1 MEVLRT
7 ERLRLRWFT
16 LDDAPQLLA
25 LLNEPGWISN
35 ISDPGVRDLAQAR
48 DWMQSRL
55 LDHYWKLGHGFWA
68 LERLADGEFLGLCGV
83 FKRDALEHPDVGY
96 ALLERHQG
104 QGYAREAAAASL
116 RYAHEVLGLDCVQA
130 IIAPHNQASA
140 RVLLAIG
147 MQEQGQRQVAGYDG
161 GSLLFEWRAASGA
174 ADDDAAQIDAL
185 AARFLGAFANR
196 DGRCPTLAALPYW
209 MLPDAQIRCQ
219 DGQQGAQLMDVQGFV
234 LPRAEL
240 LREGGRLQDFAEW
253 ELVHETRIHG
263 RIAQRWLR
271 YEKAGRLDGAPY
283 AGRGQKS
290 LQLLKTAR
298 GWRIAAVLWQDE
310 AA

>member
-16 LDDAPQLLA
+16 LDDAPQVLE
-25 LLNEPGWISN
+25 LLNEPGWLSN
-35 ISDPGVRDLAQAR
+35 ISDPGVRELAQAR
-48 DWMQSRL
+48 DWMQGRL
-55 LDHYWKLGHGFWA
+55 LAHYWTLGHGFWA
-68 LERLADGEFLGLCGV
+68 VERLADGEFLGLCGV

-116 RYAHEVLGLDCVQA
+116 RYAHEVLGLRCVQA
-130 IIAPHNQASA
+130 ITAPHNHASA

-147 MQEQGQRQVAGYDG
+147 MRDQGLRQIEGYDG
-161 GSLLFEWRAASGA
+161 GSTLFEWRAAGA
-174 ADDDAAQIDAL
+174 NPDDAAQIDAL
-185 AARFLGAFANR
+185 AARLLGAFDNR
-196 DGRCPTLAALPYW
+196 GGRCPTLAALPYW
-209 MLPDAQIRCQ
+209 LLPDAQIRCH
-219 DGQQGAQLMDVQGFV
+219 DGQPGPQSVDVPGFV

-253 ELVHETRIHG
+253 ELAQETRIQG

-298 GWRIAAVLWQDE
+298 GWKIAALLWEDD

>member
-16 LDDAPQLLA
+16 LDDAPQLLE

-48 DWMQSRL
+48 DWMQGRL
-55 LDHYWKLGHGFWA
+55 LDHYWQLGHGFWA
-68 LERLADGEFLGLCGV
+68 VERLADGEFLGLCGV

-96 ALLERHQG
+96 ALLERHHG

-130 IIAPHNQASA
+130 IIAPHNEASA

-147 MQEQGQRQVAGYDG
+147 MQEQGLRQVAGYEG
-161 GSLLFEWRAASGA
+161 GSVLFEWRAAGA
-174 ADDDAAQIDAL
+174 NLDDAAQIDAL
-185 AARFLGAFANR
+185 AARFLGAFDNR
-196 DGRCPTLAALPYW
+196 GGRCPTLAALPYW
-209 MLPDAQIRCQ
+209 LLPDAQIRHH
-219 DGQQGAQLMDVQGFV
+219 DGQQGPQPMDVPGFV

-253 ELVHETRIHG
+253 ELAQETRIQG

-271 YEKAGRLDGAPY
+271 YEKAGRLDGAPH

-298 GWRIAAVLWQDE
+298 GWKIAALLWEDE